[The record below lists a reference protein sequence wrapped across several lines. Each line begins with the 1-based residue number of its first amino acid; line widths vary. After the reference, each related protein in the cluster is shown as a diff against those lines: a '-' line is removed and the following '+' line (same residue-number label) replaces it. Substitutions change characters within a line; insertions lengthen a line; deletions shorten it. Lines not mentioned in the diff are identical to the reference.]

1 MHAAA
6 LPPIPDHEA
15 PGNKAPDDVDS
26 VAPRRLR
33 AALGLFATGVTIVT
47 TFAESG
53 EPMGLTV
60 NSFNSVSLDP
70 PLVLWSL
77 GLRSGALAAFERAER
92 YAIHVLSADQKDLAE
107 LFAKRGAD
115 RFGAVQ
121 WTVGDFG
128 APVLAGA
135 AALFE
140 CRARSRH
147 VEGDHVILVGE
158 VLQCSSRAQASPLIF
173 HGGRFYTELPL

>member
-6 LPPIPDHEA
+6 LPPKPI
-15 PGNKAPDDVDS
+15 NSDVDEKDGAAAS
-26 VAPRRLR
+26 VAPRQLR

-47 TFAESG
+47 ALADNG
-53 EPMGLTV
+53 EPIGLTV

-77 GLRSGALAAFERAER
+77 GLRSSAFSAFERAER
-92 YAIHVLSADQKDLAE
+92 YAIHILSADQKDIAE
-107 LFAKRGAD
+107 LFARRGAD
-115 RFGAVQ
+115 RFAALDWAPGV
-121 WTVGDFG
+121 FG
-128 APVLAGA
+128 APVIAGA

-158 VLQCSSRAQASPLIF
+158 VERCSSRVGVTPLIF

>member
-6 LPPIPDHEA
+6 LPPIPLS
-15 PGNKAPDDVDS
+15 PVVDDTSDAAAS
-26 VAPRRLR
+26 VAPRQLR

-47 TFAESG
+47 ALADTG
-53 EPMGLTV
+53 EPVGLTV

-77 GLRSGALAAFERAER
+77 ALRSSALTAFERAER
-92 YAIHVLSADQKDLAE
+92 YAIHILSADQKDIAE
-107 LFAKRGAD
+107 LFARRGDD
-115 RFGAVQ
+115 RFAAIDWAPGQ
-121 WTVGDFG
+121 FG
-128 APVLAGA
+128 APVIAGA

-140 CRARSRH
+140 CRARSRY

-158 VLQCSSRAQASPLIF
+158 VERCTSRSGVTPLIF